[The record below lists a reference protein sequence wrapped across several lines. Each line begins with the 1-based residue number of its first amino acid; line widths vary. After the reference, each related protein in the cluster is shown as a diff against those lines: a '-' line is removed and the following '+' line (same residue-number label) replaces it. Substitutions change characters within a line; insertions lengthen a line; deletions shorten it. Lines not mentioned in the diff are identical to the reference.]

1 MGDPQGER
9 RKPLERD
16 FKRLGTLIWH
26 PCQIKASVFAL
37 CANTT
42 TPPLAECLGNSGI
55 HAAALCGATTRRKV
69 FKMKGTLV
77 FVFGVLLVFGMVFA
91 ACKTGNETGGGF
103 VSQTRTVTND
113 TATLGLVG
121 TTAKSNNSAVATVQ
135 IKSGAIE
142 ITSKAEG
149 SATITV
155 SASSSVAGIGISVS
169 NTGSISVGT
178 ISKYNG
184 AGSGTG
190 NNYNLL
196 FGSFWNISDA
206 EIQSGIASIGLAG
219 SLITASDGAYFKGS
233 PANQGRTAFLNH
245 PDFHLDGTVNGDWDY
260 LMNEFKHKGIGMPDG
275 DLKSKMNADKA
286 NCPMAGMFRHQNDL
300 IVFYVSKNND

>member
-1 MGDPQGER
+1 MPPPIGRNGI
-9 RKPLERD
+9 
-16 FKRLGTLIWH
+16 GV
-26 PCQIKASVFAL
+26 CAS
-37 CANTT
+37 ANPTS
-42 TPPLAECLGNSGI
+42 PPLAERFGNSGV

-77 FVFGVLLVFGMVFA
+77 FAFGVLLIFGLVFS
-91 ACKTGNETGGGF
+91 ACDTGTNGSGGGGF
-103 VSQTRTVTND
+103 VSQTYTVKND

-121 TTAKSNNSAVATVQ
+121 TTAASNNSAIATAQ
-135 IKSGAIE
+135 IKSGGIE

-155 SASSSVAGIGISVS
+155 SASSNVAGISISVS

-190 NNYNLL
+190 NNYNVL
-196 FGSFWNISDA
+196 FGSFWNASDA
-206 EIQSGIASIGLAG
+206 DIQSGIASSGLAG
-219 SLITASDGAYFKGS
+219 SLITAADGAYFKGS
-233 PANQGRTAFLNH
+233 PANQARTAFLNH

-286 NCPMAGMFRHQNDL
+286 NCPMAGMFRYTDDL
-300 IVFYVSKNND
+300 IVFYISKNND